1 MKGREMSV
9 WSPKEAIA
17 MERRHVLEGEKRV
30 VKQLA
35 LVAKLDGSGN
45 DQLAKDAVELLGL
58 QRDILELS
66 RMRLQQL
73 EDQFGKE
80 PSN

>member
-1 MKGREMSV
+1 MSD

-30 VKQLA
+30 VRQLA
-35 LVAKLDGSGN
+35 LVAKLDGRGN
-45 DQLAKDAVELLGL
+45 DQLAKRAVELLDL
-58 QRDILELS
+58 LRDILEFS

-80 PSN
+80 PASN